1 MNKRIRKKKEKQQL
15 AWTIRELV
23 TETLRQE
30 ERRFAS
36 IQRIVDAYSV
46 YYEQQRA
53 AAGALTCPCPLR
65 HGNVD
70 NGLLHYGKRHSQ
82 HMEKQEQLSHVLQT
96 AFPIAP

>member
-1 MNKRIRKKKEKQQL
+1 MNKRIRMKKEKQRL

-36 IQRIVDAYSV
+36 IQRIVDTYGV

-53 AAGALTCPCPLR
+53 QQ
-65 HGNVD
+65 
-70 NGLLHYGKRHSQ
+70 GL
-82 HMEKQEQLSHVLQT
+82 
-96 AFPIAP
+96 